1 MVTLRSYVTADSCLD
16 KEREI
21 RKKKSIQ
28 NIKKI
33 KLTRSPIQYLSQDQ
47 KSLHSNRSRF
57 KFELNQK
64 GVLCGLRR

>member
-1 MVTLRSYVTADSCLD
+1 MVTLRTYVTADFWLD
-16 KEREI
+16 KEREM
-21 RKKKSIQ
+21 RKKSIQ